1 MTKEYNR
8 GIEAAAN
15 MIDVARKLNNNP
27 DSAAYRSLTHAHVM
41 VLGMMVDVPS
51 PVEFKKEPTDNELYA
66 IDNVALT
73 RTIANRSIFRAGV
86 AYGRSMRAQV
96 ATKPAK
102 KQSSKYQPL
111 IIACAPDFVP
121 REATPREELEYYL
134 SKNLQVKLNRGKYTL
149 ETTVTL
155 LGERVVK

>member
-15 MIDVARKLNNNP
+15 MIDVARKLNGNP
-27 DSAAYRSLTHAHVM
+27 DSSAYRSLTHAHVM
-41 VLGMMVDVPS
+41 VLGMM
-51 PVEFKKEPTDNELYA
+51 EE
-66 IDNVALT
+66 
-73 RTIANRSIFRAGV
+73 
-86 AYGRSMRAQV
+86 V
-96 ATKPAK
+96 ATK
-102 KQSSKYQPL
+102 KQVSKYQPI

-134 SKNLQVKLNRGKYTL
+134 SKNVQVKLNRGKYTL

-155 LGERVVK
+155 LGERFIK

>member
-15 MIDVARKLNNNP
+15 MIDVARKLNGNP
-27 DSAAYRSLTHAHVM
+27 DSTAYRSLTHAHAM
-41 VLGMMVDVPS
+41 VLGMMEEVPRK
-51 PVEFKKEPTDNELYA
+51 P
-66 IDNVALT
+66 
-73 RTIANRSIFRAGV
+73 
-86 AYGRSMRAQV
+86 
-96 ATKPAK
+96 ATK
-102 KQSSKYQPL
+102 KQVSKYQPL

-134 SKNLQVKLNRGKYTL
+134 SKNVQVKLNRGKYTL

-155 LGERVVK
+155 LGERFIK